1 MRIGDWH
8 EDQTYCRDR
17 SVRSAAART
26 RWLLGWRWWNCRKR
40 FIQLTGP
47 EDHQARHAS
56 RSGPAR
62 LPPSSVKDTN
72 GKIVGYEP
80 DIAAALAKSLGVKLQ
95 LVAIDGT
102 ARLSVMQS
110 GRADVNIS
118 SYTATDERAQKVG
131 FTIPYKAQGAAVLFR
146 KSKPISSLQGLEG
159 KTVAVA
165 RGSTNDTIVT
175 NDFPKAKP
183 VRFDNIADA
192 LQALKSGKTD
202 AVMEESTTVAKD
214 AKANPGLAVLKTAPI
229 SPDLISMGVL
239 PNQQI
244 WKNYLDNFI
253 RNMIASGQDQKLYK
267 KWFNADLPSIIT
279 NQP

>member
-1 MRIGDWH
+1 MKIARRRSTAIAAFIVLPFALAGCSGGGGSGSSSS
-8 EDQTYCRDR
+8 QTTLQQ
-17 SVRSAAART
+17 VI
-26 RWLLGWRWWNCRKR
+26 KR
-40 FIQLTGP
+40 GTLRVAVLPDF
-47 EDHQARHAS
+47 
-56 RSGPAR
+56 
-62 LPPSSVKDTN
+62 PPSSVKQTN

-95 LVAIDGT
+95 LVSIDGT
-102 ARLSVMQS
+102 ARLSVMKS

-118 SYTATDERAQKVG
+118 SYTATNQRAQSVG
-131 FTIPYKAQGAAVLFR
+131 FTIPYKAQGAGVLFR
-146 KSKPISSLQGLEG
+146 TSNPITSLKDLAG

-183 VRFDNIADA
+183 VRFGNIADA

-202 AVMEESTTVAKD
+202 AVMEESTTVQSD
-214 AKANPGLAVLKTAPI
+214 AQKNPGLAILKAPPI

-239 PNQQI
+239 PNQQV
-244 WKNYLDNFI
+244 WLNYLNNFT
-253 RNMIASGQDQKLYK
+253 RNLISSGQDATLYK
-267 KWFNADLPSIIT
+267 KWFHADLPSIIT